1 MASVSTPNLY
11 RRERNHVQWKDSFL
25 KYLRTIIAASNHSWV
40 WSYSSKKEM
49 VWNWAQGVYTVL
61 PTHACT
67 QTHLKDV
74 VSMYKPQVALLRWS
88 VKAVMVVCGGLII
101 PEAQQCCTTFTT
113 LFFPW
118 WRSVG
123 FLDYLE
129 TSSNQPTGITVT
141 VASSQTCTQLSV
153 ACIKCWQAVW
163 GWKKGC
169 RDRASLL
176 RIAHSLTL
184 IHTGA

>member
-1 MASVSTPNLY
+1 MSKSTPVVAVPQWCTSAVASTSTPNLSNY

-40 WSYSSKKEM
+40 CSYSNKKEM

-74 VSMYKPQVALLRWS
+74 VSMYKTSSCLARLVY
-88 VKAVMVVCGGLII
+88 KAVMVVCGGLIT

-118 WRSVG
+118 WKSVG

-129 TSSNQPTGITVT
+129 TSSNQQVL
-141 VASSQTCTQLSV
+141 LSV
-153 ACIKCWQAVW
+153 
-163 GWKKGC
+163 
-169 RDRASLL
+169 
-176 RIAHSLTL
+176 
-184 IHTGA
+184 